1 MPAEPDPSSTE
12 DYRTYPKGPNF
23 LAVVIGFCVAILVIA
38 IATML
43 VLHRSGKKIFPMKTN
58 TTPSQTMIRRAAPRQ
73 IEIT

>member
-1 MPAEPDPSSTE
+1 MPDKPDPSSTE

-43 VLHRSGKKIFPMKTN
+43 LLHRSGNRLFPMKTN
-58 TTPSQTMIRRAAPRQ
+58 STPSHTMIRRAAPRPF
-73 IEIT
+73 EGA